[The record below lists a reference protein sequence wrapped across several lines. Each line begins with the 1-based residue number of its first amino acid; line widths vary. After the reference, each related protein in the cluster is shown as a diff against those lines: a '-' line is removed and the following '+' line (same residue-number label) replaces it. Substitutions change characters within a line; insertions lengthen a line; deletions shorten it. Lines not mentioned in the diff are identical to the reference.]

1 MPNLTLEYTA
11 NLPAVDLAAVLA
23 ECNRTAADSG
33 QFSEIDIKSRAVR
46 VDDFVIGTEPG
57 DRGFVYVTFAL
68 LAGRSPEV
76 KRDLS
81 QRLQTVLQKHFIAP
95 PRLTLQIAVEM
106 RDMERDTFIK
116 VTHTG

>member
-46 VDDFVIGTEPG
+46 VDDFVIGTEAG
-57 DRGFVYVTFAL
+57 DRAFVYVTFAL
-68 LAGRSPEV
+68 LAGRSPEI

-81 QRLQTVLQKHFIAP
+81 QRLQTVLQKHFTAP
-95 PRLTLQIAVEM
+95 PGQTLQIAVEM
-106 RDMERDTFIK
+106 RDMERDSFIK
-116 VTHTG
+116 VTRTG